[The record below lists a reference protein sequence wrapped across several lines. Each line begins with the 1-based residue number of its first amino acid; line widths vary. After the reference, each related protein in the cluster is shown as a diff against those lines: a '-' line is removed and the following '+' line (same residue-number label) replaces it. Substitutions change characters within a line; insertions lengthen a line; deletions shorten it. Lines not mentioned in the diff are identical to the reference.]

1 MENSNLILRMNL
13 LSEFIEKDL
22 GSSGSSL
29 QEKINHLF
37 EELENAELNE
47 AERNTLSDLKENYQ
61 TRKSKK
67 KESPLE
73 EYRSNLLKRAFLKY
87 RGLVFDLKTRFDYT
101 SAEVAIQD
109 GLDVSEYFREVIEE
123 INNDLNECLL
133 VESEKLNSV
142 RDQISHYYARFSRRN
157 MAEIYPEM
165 AKTFKEFREVLD
177 ELKINKS

>member
-1 MENSNLILRMNL
+1 MNL

-67 KESPLE
+67 IL
-73 EYRSNLLKRAFLKY
+73 
-87 RGLVFDLKTRFDYT
+87 
-101 SAEVAIQD
+101 
-109 GLDVSEYFREVIEE
+109 
-123 INNDLNECLL
+123 
-133 VESEKLNSV
+133 
-142 RDQISHYYARFSRRN
+142 
-157 MAEIYPEM
+157 
-165 AKTFKEFREVLD
+165 
-177 ELKINKS
+177 